1 MDGYDVLTELSKTP
15 DTSGIPF
22 IFLSAKT
29 EHKDVRRGM
38 DLGAILN
45 ENRIFLRGF
54 QKTKKDR
61 NNKKHGNI
69 LAIK

>member
-1 MDGYDVLTELSKTP
+1 MSHKSCRIYDGNQILEDLS
-15 DTSGIPF
+15 
-22 IFLSAKT
+22 
-29 EHKDVRRGM
+29 
-38 DLGAILN
+38 AILN